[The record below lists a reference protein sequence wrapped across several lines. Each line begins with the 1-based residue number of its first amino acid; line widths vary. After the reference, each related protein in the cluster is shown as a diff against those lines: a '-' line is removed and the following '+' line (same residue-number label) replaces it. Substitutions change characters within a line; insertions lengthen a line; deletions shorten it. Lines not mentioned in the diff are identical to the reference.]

1 MPYPSSTITGITPNF
16 CVVTIDS
23 VTLSFDAK
31 YNSVISIVAA
41 SDPEQAEVFTESL
54 AVFDDAAIGDG
65 KVAEQVV
72 TLTFTATGTVGAEL
86 ASI

>member
-1 MPYPSSTITGITPNF
+1 M
-16 CVVTIDS
+16 
-23 VTLSFDAK
+23 
-31 YNSVISIVAA
+31 ISIVAA